1 MIENIRNY
9 KSIINFILY
18 ELEKYFLPIAVFF
31 LLISTAVL
39 NIFILLIVVF
49 TIFHVLHEKNFSNL
63 IPKKFMLYG
72 LLIFLFLLMSL
83 YFSTGDEESIISSLK
98 KYVKFLY
105 IPILYIY
112 IKRNNNTDLIIN
124 YFISGGILV
133 LCISYLKYFEL
144 LNLVPLYEFYNMN
157 LVGTITKASV
167 FQNSIV
173 HGAVFSFIAYLSIF
187 VAKKSNKKWL
197 YIFSTLCMIN
207 IFFMNDSRN
216 SYIISTILI
225 FFILYYQFYRV
236 KFLVTTSSLLL
247 TFLLLLTPL
256 SENLIKSVQDTKN
269 DINLLI
275 QKDYTSSIGLRTLW
289 VSIGLNNL
297 KSEPIL
303 GHGVGSYKNLS
314 KKFIDKN
321 EINVKP
327 HLAISNNPHNEFISM
342 STQLGLFGLALYI
355 LFLYSLLKESKKKFL
370 ASGVF
375 VIIFISSFFNSALY
389 DNVFGL
395 FIIIILSLVYQDKF
409 LE

>member
-31 LLISTAVL
+31 LLISTAIL
-39 NIFILLIVVF
+39 NIFILLAVVF
-49 TIFHVLHEKNFSNL
+49 TIFHIFHEKDFSNL
-63 IPKKFMLYG
+63 IPKKFILYG

-105 IPILYIY
+105 IPFLYIY
-112 IKRNNNTDLIIN
+112 IKRNNNTDLIIK

-144 LNLVPLYEFYNMN
+144 LNLSPLYEYYNMN

-167 FQNSIV
+167 FQTSIV

-187 VAKKSNKKWL
+187 VAKKSSNKWL
-197 YIFSTLCMIN
+197 YLFSTLCMIN

-225 FFILYYQFYRV
+225 FFIIYYQFYKV
-236 KFLVTTSSLLL
+236 KFLVTTLSLFL

-256 SENLIKSVQDTKN
+256 SENLIKSAQDTKN
-269 DINLLI
+269 DIHLLI
-275 QKDYTSSIGLRTLW
+275 QKDHTSSIGLRTLW
-289 VSIGLNNL
+289 ASIGLQNL

-321 EINVKP
+321 KINVKP
-327 HLAISNNPHNEFISM
+327 YLAISNNPHNEFVSM

-355 LFLYSLLKESKKKFL
+355 LFLYSILKESKKKFL

-375 VIIFISSFFNSALY
+375 VIIFISSFFNAALY

-395 FIIIILSLVYQDKF
+395 FIIIILSLVYQDRF

>member
-39 NIFILLIVVF
+39 NIFILLAVVF
-49 TIFHVLHEKNFSNL
+49 TIFHVFHEKDISNL

-72 LLIFLFLLMSL
+72 LLIFLFLLMSI

-105 IPILYIY
+105 IPFLYIY
-112 IKRNNNTDLIIN
+112 IKRNNNTDLIIKC
-124 YFISGGILV
+124 FISGGILV
-133 LCISYLKYFEL
+133 LCISYLKYFQFI
-144 LNLVPLYEFYNMN
+144 NLSPLYEFYNMN
-157 LVGTITKASV
+157 LVGTITKAPV
-167 FQNSIV
+167 FQSSIV

-187 VAKKSNKKWL
+187 VAKKSNNKWL
-197 YIFSTLCMIN
+197 YLFSILCMIN

-216 SYIISTILI
+216 SYIISAILI
-225 FFILYYQFYRV
+225 FLIIYYHFYNV
-236 KFLVTTSSLLL
+236 KFLVTTLSLFL

-256 SENLIKSVQDTKN
+256 SENLIKSSQDTKK

-275 QKDYTSSIGLRTLW
+275 QKNYTSSIGLRTLW
-289 VSIGLNNL
+289 LSIGLENL

-321 EINVKP
+321 KINVEP
-327 HLAISNNPHNEFISM
+327 YLAISNNPHNEFVSM

-355 LFLYSLLKESKKKFL
+355 LFLYSILKESKKKFL

-375 VIIFISSFFNSALY
+375 VIIFISSFFNAALY

-395 FIIIILSLVYQDKF
+395 FIIIILSLVYQDRF